1 MRADRQ
7 RIAENTEQKNVWGHP
22 MSSVHNTYGPGLRV
36 IVSVLFLS
44 SVAYGMAA
52 AQSARPSPP
61 ARACNGIAT
70 CQAAC
75 EGGGELA
82 CRRLRGFAQ
91 HVESA
96 RQPAIYATLTRACAG
111 PAPRICLALVYLP
124 CAELETDTQ
133 TCNERRLELLHRA
146 CAAGEGAACEDLVDF
161 TEGETEAQAAAWRA
175 QGASLMRAQ
184 CEASDYLA
192 CAVADVPLDGGDPLS
207 RRFRARITRA
217 CERERDALACF
228 LFGELLGSDH
238 PDAPRWM
245 ERGCAA
251 ADADVCPP

>member
-1 MRADRQ
+1 
-7 RIAENTEQKNVWGHP
+7 
-22 MSSVHNTYGPGLRV
+22 MSIIPNTYGPGVRV

-44 SVAYGMAA
+44 ILAWGTAA
-52 AQSARPSPP
+52 AQSARPRPP
-61 ARACNGIAT
+61 DPVCNGIAA

-75 EGGGELA
+75 ESGGELA
-82 CRRLRGFAQ
+82 CRRLKGFAQ
-91 HVESA
+91 HVETA

-111 PAPRICLALVYLP
+111 PVPRICLALVHLP

-184 CEASDYLA
+184 CEAGDYLA
-192 CAVADVPLDGGDPLS
+192 CAFADVPLHGGDPLS
-207 RRFRARITRA
+207 GRFRARITRA

-228 LFGELLGSDH
+228 LFGEMLGSDH
-238 PDAPRWM
+238 PDGPRWM
-245 ERGCAA
+245 ERGCEA
-251 ADADVCPP
+251 ADADICAP